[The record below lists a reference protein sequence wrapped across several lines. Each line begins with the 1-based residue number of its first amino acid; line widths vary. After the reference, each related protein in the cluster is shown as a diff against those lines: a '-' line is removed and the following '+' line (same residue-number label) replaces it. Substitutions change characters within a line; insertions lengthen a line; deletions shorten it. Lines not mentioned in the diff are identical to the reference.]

1 MRIDRIKLQDYPPI
15 KTFDVTVSS
24 NIVIIA
30 GANGS
35 GKTRLKEA
43 LVYSF
48 RNANSPLASI
58 SLTATREDEVDI
70 WKGKSIQVTASQ
82 DCRTLREYLATRT
95 KAQAYSGTV
104 IQIDSNRA
112 ITPVRFETLNLATE
126 DPDDQA
132 VDYSWYLSLFTD
144 RWGQLVN
151 KIYKKA
157 ANRDQKINKFVKAD
171 PTKPGS
177 EALATYPDPF
187 IPYQDIFT
195 QLLPGKTLELID
207 PKSPREFHYRTG
219 NSDPMAF
226 STLSS
231 GEQEVVKVAFDLVW
245 KRITHSVIF
254 IDEPELHLHP
264 TLAFRLIET
273 LKGFGGGTNQ
283 LILFT
288 HSADLISTYY
298 STGNVFFIDSALAAP
313 LNQAHQL
320 SELVTK
326 HSAVARAAGANLGL
340 FAVGKRL
347 VFVEGREASVDRLV
361 YHKVAQ
367 VAFPD
372 AYVMPVGSIENLI
385 ALRSGVDELTNA
397 IFGIDLFLVRDR
409 DGLADSVVTA
419 LESNTRFRC
428 LPRRHIENYLLD
440 ADILSEVA
448 STFYLA
454 PEQRD
459 IARIRKSLQEIA
471 SSSVMSGVLWNV
483 REHIRVHGG
492 LGQPSVRNLDQMSR
506 DDLAQ
511 CVSEVVER
519 GLGAISQ
526 MLNASEIRKLVI
538 TEHARLSAALASESG
553 YAFCLES

>member
-1 MRIDRIKLQDYPPI
+1 M
-15 KTFDVTVSS
+15 
-24 NIVIIA
+24 
-30 GANGS
+30 
-35 GKTRLKEA
+35 
-43 LVYSF
+43 
-48 RNANSPLASI
+48 
-58 SLTATREDEVDI
+58 
-70 WKGKSIQVTASQ
+70 
-82 DCRTLREYLATRT
+82 
-95 KAQAYSGTV
+95 
-104 IQIDSNRA
+104 
-112 ITPVRFETLNLATE
+112 
-126 DPDDQA
+126 
-132 VDYSWYLSLFTD
+132 
-144 RWGQLVN
+144 
-151 KIYKKA
+151 
-157 ANRDQKINKFVKAD
+157 
-171 PTKPGS
+171 
-177 EALATYPDPF
+177 
-187 IPYQDIFT
+187 
-195 QLLPGKTLELID
+195 
-207 PKSPREFHYRTG
+207 
-219 NSDPMAF
+219 
-226 STLSS
+226 
-231 GEQEVVKVAFDLVW
+231 
-245 KRITHSVIF
+245 
-254 IDEPELHLHP
+254 
-264 TLAFRLIET
+264 
-273 LKGFGGGTNQ
+273 
-283 LILFT
+283 
-288 HSADLISTYY
+288 
-298 STGNVFFIDSALAAP
+298 
-313 LNQAHQL
+313 
-320 SELVTK
+320 
-326 HSAVARAAGANLGL
+326 
-340 FAVGKRL
+340 
-347 VFVEGREASVDRLV
+347 FVEGREASVDRLV